1 MQKDLVGKYIH
12 LIFVVSNNI
21 NKQIMKSFN
30 RIELGMLVNVKEGV
44 ARIVGVSENFRGE
57 VELMVQMLNNKVE
70 YTRMQS
76 EVTYVD

>member
-1 MQKDLVGKYIH
+1 
-12 LIFVVSNNI
+12 
-21 NKQIMKSFN
+21 MKSFN

-57 VELMVQMLNNKVE
+57 IELMVQMLNNKVE